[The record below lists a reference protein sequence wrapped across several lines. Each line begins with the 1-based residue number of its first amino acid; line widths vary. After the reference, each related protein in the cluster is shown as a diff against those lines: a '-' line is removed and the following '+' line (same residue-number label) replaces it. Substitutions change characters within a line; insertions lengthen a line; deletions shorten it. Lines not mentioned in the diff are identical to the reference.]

1 MKLPFPPCTVAQ
13 SSWPTMR
20 PKLVFLLIIL
30 LFVLRLSLPFP
41 QIGMPPCKAVL
52 YLACPKVDSLSRV
65 SPSEYGIDSIGALFG
80 FCTQY
85 KLSS

>member
-52 YLACPKVDSLSRV
+52 YLACPKVDSLKGLARN
-65 SPSEYGIDSIGALFG
+65 ELSI
-80 FCTQY
+80 
-85 KLSS
+85 